1 MKLLTIAKNLCI
13 GFWKEGFLSLLKT
26 VLNHWIIT
34 FFVILLV
41 TYLCINSKTAIIAW
55 CLIGIFAVYSAVKA
69 VIESISEIKNY
80 LKSQND
86 NEKLIAINNLGGK
99 IFDFLL
105 CIVGIFQ
112 SLKILSHISKISK
125 STSSAVSVIDDAAS
139 AISKVIDNLTK

>member
-69 VIESISEIKNY
+69 VIESICEIKSY
-80 LKSQND
+80 LKSQNES
-86 NEKLIAINNLGGK
+86 EKLIAINNLGGK
-99 IFDFLL
+99 IFDLLL